1 MKKVSKP
8 LLLILYVILFVTKAY
23 SSGYSFDR
31 MTIPLPHSNV
41 LAINQDKQGFIWL
54 GTRNGLNRYDG
65 IDLLSFFHHDNDS
78 LSLTNN
84 LVNTIQV
91 GIDGVLWIGTYE
103 GLSLFDPKQFKFHN
117 IDYFVKGGSIPTFGS
132 ILSIENGDN
141 GIVWIG
147 TIANGLFKVSTKEGR
162 LEQIKAN
169 SESLSICDNWV
180 NALKFDKKG
189 RLWVGTKNGLSLIEG
204 DSKVTNFFQNS
215 GNNNSISNNYIRAIT
230 EDEEGNIWIATSSM
244 GLHKV
249 VEREGEIYFEQVLF
263 YKDFYS
269 YNPVFDVLSLMPDK
283 NGNIWIGTENG
294 GLFVYNPKINKT
306 EHFLND
312 PFDPKSI
319 SGNSIY
325 TTYQSKDGIIW
336 IGTYN
341 QGVCFYDENKLKFE
355 HFFQN
360 PTKANFLNC
369 NIIKVMKAV
378 NNELIIGTDG
388 GGLTYANIATNQS
401 EHYIKNSDNNS
412 ISSNT
417 IMCMLPD
424 GNDKVWLGT
433 WDSGLT
439 IFDRRSRSFKKYNK
453 SIDKNNIL
461 EIEHITAFLKDRSGK
476 IWIGTFGH
484 GLNYYV
490 PREDKIYHF
499 NSSDAGNT
507 TLDIENIQCMLQ
519 SSSEEILLGTMD
531 GLYVVS
537 DINTKP
543 QIHHYQYNSADSTTL
558 SNNLVVDLF
567 EDSRHQIWIGTI
579 GGGLNL
585 FNAKTGKFRH
595 FSEKEGLPENSVRSI
610 ISDKKNKLWISTN
623 LGIASLNPE
632 TFEVKAFRS
641 KVLQDVGEFLFGSAT
656 IDREGNIY
664 FGGSNGFIKFHPDNL
679 KENRNIPAVYFSDF
693 RLFNKSVK
701 IGEKKSVLSKH
712 ISSTE
717 SIVLDHNQSV
727 VTIDFVALNYTE
739 SNQNQYAYYLEG
751 FEPDWNYSGKNNS
764 ATYTNLD
771 PGKYVFK
778 VKASNNDGTWNP
790 VPATLKIRV
799 RSPIWATWWSFAGY
813 IMTLSLIFFF
823 ISRSLQKRIEEKQ
836 ALSAER
842 TQNQNMQELKDRKL
856 QFFTN
861 ISHEIRTPL
870 SMIISPLDEV
880 LEMPNLNNDARKKIR
895 YAGENSRLLLKLVN
909 QLLDLRKL
917 DSSKMELF
925 LSRVNINDLINH
937 TVQLHK
943 LKAEEKKIDLILEP
957 LDTEDSFYV
966 DTDKIE
972 KIINNLLSNAIK
984 FSPENSLI
992 FIRISQKISPELL
1005 TIEVIDS
1012 GIGLE
1017 KSQVPLVFE
1026 RFYQGKTALN
1036 KGGTG
1041 IGLALSKELSEI
1053 HKGELCVDSEN
1064 GAGSCFRLNIPANT
1078 NAYNGLEN
1086 VIIEGPLPAIS
1097 TVQELQTDNNDFKLM
1112 KYSMVIV
1119 EDDVQIRSY
1128 LEEEFSKYYKVYTAG
1143 NGKVGYEIILKNL
1156 PDIIISDILMPE
1168 VDGLELCSMVKSNIE
1183 TSHIPIIILTAKIEI
1198 EQQIIGLETGADAY
1212 IPKPF
1217 NMRYLKVL
1225 VKNTLDKRS
1234 NMYKSFSQNSIIIP
1248 SEFSTNKVDEEFL
1261 QKVIHYIETNIEN
1274 TDLSV
1279 DLLAQNMNLSRS
1291 QVYRKIKAL
1300 TDLTANEFIRQIR
1313 LKKALN
1319 LLSEGTL
1326 NISEIAYSVGFSSQ
1340 SYFTRSFKEFYG
1352 KSPSDLRGQQG

>member
-1 MKKVSKP
+1 MKIFFKS
-8 LLLILYVILFVTKAY
+8 LIIFLFTLLFVPNVY
-23 SSGYSFDR
+23 SSGYTFER
-31 MTIPLPHSNV
+31 MTSPLPHSNV
-41 LAINQDKQGFIWL
+41 LAINQDKQGFIWF

-65 IDLLSFFHHDNDS
+65 ANLVSFFHQNNDS
-78 LSLTNN
+78 LSLINN
-84 LVNTIQV
+84 LINTIQV
-91 GIDGVLWIGTYE
+91 GNDSILWIGTYE
-103 GLSLFDPKQFKFHN
+103 GLSLFDPVQFKFHN
-117 IDYFVKGGSIPTFGS
+117 LNYYIKGESIPNFGS
-132 ILSIENGDN
+132 VLSIEKGEN

-147 TIANGLFKVSTKEGR
+147 TIADGLFKINTKEGT
-162 LEQIKAN
+162 LKQIKSN
-169 SESLSICDNWV
+169 REPLSICDNWV
-180 NALKFDKKG
+180 NAIKYDKKG
-189 RLWVGTKNGLSLIEG
+189 RLWIGTKNGLSLIENG
-204 DSKVTNFFQNS
+204 SKVSNFFHNS
-215 GNNNSISNNYIRAIT
+215 LDKNTLSNNYIRAIT
-230 EDEEGNIWIATSSM
+230 EDKDGNIWVATSSM

-249 VEREGEIYFEQVLF
+249 VERGGRISFEQVPF
-263 YKDFYS
+263 FNDFYS
-269 YNPVFDVLSLMPDK
+269 YNPVFDVMCLMPDK
-283 NGNIWIGTENG
+283 DGNIWIGTENG
-294 GLFVYNPKINKT
+294 GLFVYSPSTKTT

-312 PFDPKSI
+312 PFDPKSL

-325 TTYQSKDGIIW
+325 NIYQSEDGIIW

-341 QGVCFYDENKLKFE
+341 QGVCYYDENRLQFE

-360 PTKANFLNC
+360 PTKSNFLNC
-369 NIIKVMKAV
+369 NIIKVLKTV
-378 NNELIIGTDG
+378 NNELVIGTDG
-388 GGLTYANIATNQS
+388 GGLTYFNKATNQS
-401 EHYIKNSDNNS
+401 EHYVKSSGTNS

-424 GNDKVWLGT
+424 GSDKVWLGT
-433 WDSGLT
+433 WDSGLNL
-439 IFDRRSRSFKKYNK
+439 FDRRAKSFRKYNTSFDK
-453 SIDKNNIL
+453 GNQID
-461 EIEHITAFLKDRSGK
+461 IEHITAFLKDRNDK

-484 GLNYYV
+484 GLNYYE

-499 NSSDAGNT
+499 SGSDAGNST
-507 TLDIENIQCMLQ
+507 FDIENIHCILEA
-519 SSSEEILLGTMD
+519 SSGEFLLGTMD
-531 GLYVVS
+531 GLYVISNIKTSPKIVHF
-537 DINTKP
+537 
-543 QIHHYQYNSADSTTL
+543 QCNSTDSTSL

-567 EDSRHQIWIGTI
+567 EDSRHHIWIGTI

-585 FNAKTGKFRH
+585 FDIKTGKFSH
-595 FSEKEGLPENSVRSI
+595 FSEKDGLPENSIRSI
-610 ISDKKNKLWISTN
+610 IADKKNKLWISTN

-632 TFEVKAFRS
+632 TFEIKAFRS

-656 IDREGNIY
+656 IDYEGNIY
-664 FGGSNGFIKFHPDNL
+664 FGGSNGFIKFHPDKL
-679 KENRNIPAVYFSDF
+679 KENKNIPAVYFSDF
-693 RLFNKSVK
+693 RLFNKSVS
-701 IGEKKSVLSKH
+701 IGEKKSILNKH
-712 ISSTE
+712 ISSTK
-717 SIVLDHNQSV
+717 SIVLEHKQSV
-727 VTIDFVALNYTE
+727 FTIDFIALNYTE

-751 FEPDWNYSGKNNS
+751 FEPDWNYAGKNNS

-778 VKASNNDGTWNP
+778 VKATNNDGTWNP
-790 VPATLKIRV
+790 VPATLNIRV
-799 RSPIWATWWSFAGY
+799 RSPLWATWWAFAGY
-813 IMTLSLIFFF
+813 IVLLSLIFFN
-823 ISRSLQKRIEEKQ
+823 ISRALQKRIEEKQ
-836 ALSAER
+836 AINAER
-842 TQNQNMQELKDRKL
+842 TQNQNIQELKDRKL

-880 LEMPNLNNDARKKIR
+880 LEMPNLSNEARKKIH

-917 DSSKMELF
+917 DNSKMELF
-925 LSRVNINDLINH
+925 LSKVNINELIQH
-937 TVQLHK
+937 TVELHR
-943 LKAEEKKIDLILEP
+943 LKAEQKKIELIVEP
-957 LDTEDSFYV
+957 IDTEESFYV

-984 FSPENSLI
+984 FSPENSLV
-992 FIRISQKISPELL
+992 FIRISKRISAELL

-1012 GIGLE
+1012 GIGME
-1017 KSQVPLVFE
+1017 NSQIPLIFE

-1041 IGLALSKELSEI
+1041 IGLALSKELAEI
-1053 HKGELCVDSEN
+1053 HKGELCVESEN
-1064 GAGSCFRLNIPANT
+1064 GTGSCFRLNIPST
-1078 NAYNGLEN
+1078 INAYNGLEN
-1086 VIIEGPLPAIS
+1086 VILEEPLPAIS
-1097 TVQELQTDNNDFKLM
+1097 TVQELQPDDGDYKLM

-1128 LEEEFSKYYKVYTAG
+1128 LEEEFSKYYKVYTAT
-1143 NGKVGYEIILKNL
+1143 NGKTGYEIISKNL

-1168 VDGLELCSMVKSNIE
+1168 VDGLELCRMVKQNIE

-1198 EQQIIGLETGADAY
+1198 DQQIIGLETGADAY

-1225 VKNTLDKRS
+1225 VKNTLEKRS
-1234 NMYKSFSQNSIIIP
+1234 NMYKTFSQKSIIIP

-1261 QKVIHYIETNIEN
+1261 QKVINYIEENIEN
-1274 TDLSV
+1274 TELSV

-1352 KSPSDLRGQQG
+1352 KSPSDLRTPQG

>member
-1 MKKVSKP
+1 MKNNFRTLIIFLSAMLIVMKV
-8 LLLILYVILFVTKAY
+8 Y

-31 MTIPLPHSNV
+31 MTKPLPHSNV
-41 LAINQDKQGFIWL
+41 LAINQDKQGFMWF

-65 IDLLSFFHHDNDS
+65 VNLVSFFHRDNDS

-84 LVNTIQV
+84 LINTIQV
-91 GIDGVLWIGTYE
+91 GNDGVLWIGTYE
-103 GLSLFDPKQFKFHN
+103 GLSLFDPEQFKFHN
-117 IDYFVKGGSIPTFGS
+117 LDYFVKGESIPNFGTV
-132 ILSIENGDN
+132 LSIENGEN

-147 TIANGLFKVSTKEGR
+147 TIDNGLFKVNTNEGK
-162 LEQIKAN
+162 LTQIKAN
-169 SESLSICDNWV
+169 NKSLSICDNWV
-180 NALKFDKKG
+180 NATKFDKKG
-189 RLWVGTKNGLSLIEG
+189 RLWVGTKNGLSLIENG
-204 DSKVTNFFQNS
+204 SKVSNFYKTDNNQNS
-215 GNNNSISNNYIRAIT
+215 LSNNYIRAIT
-230 EDEEGNIWIATSSM
+230 EDKDGNIWVATSSM

-249 VEREGEIYFEQVLF
+249 VEHGGAISFKRVPFHE
-263 YKDFYS
+263 DFYP
-269 YNPVFDVLSLMPDK
+269 YIPVFDVLSLMPDK

-294 GLFVYNPKINKT
+294 GLFVYNPKTNFT

-312 PFDPKSI
+312 PFDPKSV

-325 TTYQSKDGIIW
+325 NICQSKDGIIW

-341 QGVCFYDENKLKFE
+341 QGVCYYDENKLPFE
-355 HFFQN
+355 HFYQN
-360 PTKANFLNC
+360 PTTSNFLNC
-369 NIIKVMKAV
+369 NIIKVLKAV

-388 GGLTYANIATNQS
+388 GGLTYANIAANQS
-401 EHYIKNSDNNS
+401 EHYTKKTGNNS

-433 WDSGLT
+433 WDSGLN
-439 IFDRRSRSFKKYNK
+439 IFDRRTKSFRKYNTSFDK
-453 SIDKNNIL
+453 DSPID
-461 EIEHITAFLKDRSGK
+461 IEHITAFLKDRSGK

-490 PREDKIYHF
+490 PQEDKIYHF
-499 NSSDAGNT
+499 SGRDAGNT
-507 TLDIENIQCMLQ
+507 TLDIENIHCILEA
-519 SSSEEILLGTMD
+519 SSGEILLGTMD
-531 GLYVVS
+531 GLYAIS
-537 DINTKP
+537 GINSKP
-543 QIHHYQYNSADSTTL
+543 QIHHYQCNSSDSTTL
-558 SNNLVVDLF
+558 SNNLVVDMF
-567 EDSRHQIWIGTI
+567 EDSKHQIWIGTI

-585 FNAKTGKFRH
+585 FDVKTGKFRH
-595 FSEKEGLPENSVRSI
+595 FSEKEGLPENSIRSI

-632 TFEVKAFRS
+632 TFEIKAFRS

-656 IDREGNIY
+656 VDREGNVY
-664 FGGSNGFIKFHPDNL
+664 FGGSNGFIKFHPDKL
-679 KENRNIPAVYFSDF
+679 KENKNIPAVYFSDF
-693 RLFNKSVK
+693 RLFNKSVS
-701 IGEKKSVLSKH
+701 IGEKGSIINKH

-717 SIVLDHNQSV
+717 NVVLNHNQSV
-727 VTIDFVALNYTE
+727 ITIDFIALNYTE

-771 PGKYVFK
+771 PGTYVFK
-778 VKASNNDGTWNP
+778 VKATNNDGIWNP

-799 RSPIWATWWSFAGY
+799 RSPLWATWWAFAVY
-813 IMTLSLIFFF
+813 IVILSLIFFY
-823 ISRSLQKRIEEKQ
+823 ISRFLQKRIEEKQ
-836 ALSAER
+836 ALNAER
-842 TQNQNMQELKDRKL
+842 TQNQNIQELKDRKL

-880 LEMPNLNNDARKKIR
+880 LEMPSLSDDARKKIR

-917 DSSKMELF
+917 DNSKMELF
-925 LSRVNINDLINH
+925 LSKVNINELIHH
-937 TVQLHK
+937 TVELHR
-943 LKAEEKKIDLILEP
+943 LKAEEKKIDLILET
-957 LDTEDSFYV
+957 LDTEESFYV

-972 KIINNLLSNAIK
+972 KIVNNLLSNAIK
-984 FSPENSLI
+984 FSPENSLV
-992 FIRISQKISPELL
+992 FIRVSQKISPELL

-1012 GIGLE
+1012 GMGLD
-1017 KSQVPLVFE
+1017 KNQIPLIFE

-1053 HKGELCVDSEN
+1053 HKGELCVESEN
-1064 GAGSCFRLNIPANT
+1064 GTGSCFRLNIPANT

-1086 VIIEGPLPAIS
+1086 VILEEPLPAIS
-1097 TVQELQTDNNDFKLM
+1097 TLQELQPDNNDFKLM

-1128 LEEEFSKYYKVYTAG
+1128 LEEEFSKFYKVYTAG
-1143 NGKVGYEIILKNL
+1143 NGKTGFEIISKNL

-1168 VDGLELCSMVKSNIE
+1168 VDGLELCRMVKNNIE

-1225 VKNTLDKRS
+1225 VKNTLEKRS
-1234 NMYKSFSQNSIIIP
+1234 NMYKTFSQKSIIIP

-1352 KSPSDLRGQQG
+1352 KSPSDLRGQQS